1 MMATGNKPRRCPK
14 CSENNHD
21 SKGDHLWLMKDGET
35 WACFKKEYHSDGKAY
50 LERGGESYSNK
61 SESSRETLDEIYR
74 FPLYTPISYRSLR
87 SDAFKS
93 FNVRCSYDEETGEVA
108 YLYFP
113 IHSKGERL

>member
-1 MMATGNKPRRCPK
+1 MATGNKPRRCPK

-61 SESSRETLDEIYR
+61 SESSRETLEEIYKEK
-74 FPLYTPISYRSLR
+74 LEEAIAEKAKAAS
-87 SDAFKS
+87 A
-93 FNVRCSYDEETGEVA
+93 NVKLDGVENNRNEEG
-108 YLYFP
+108 LN
-113 IHSKGERL
+113 